1 MKAEPES
8 LRLTATPSFPDDK
21 VFCSDILPGTGR
33 AATGE
38 CRSRRLRQPWIM
50 LATAFG
56 DLSPIDGSGTLAG
69 YQHVC
74 DLLLAPLPEPRPACV
89 EAED

>member
-1 MKAEPES
+1 
-8 LRLTATPSFPDDK
+8 
-21 VFCSDILPGTGR
+21 
-33 AATGE
+33 
-38 CRSRRLRQPWIM
+38 M

-69 YQHVC
+69 YHHVC